1 VTADPDGGDPP
12 ALSRAV
18 LESIAARAGALA
30 LEHLRQV
37 TPERKPD
44 RTLVTGADRAVE
56 ALIAAELA
64 QRWADTRI
72 VGEEGTEREGRGA
85 GCFVIDPIDGTAAFV
100 AGLPTWCVCVGL
112 VHAGSP
118 RAGVVHL
125 PCTREFYTAV
135 GGRAW
140 WNGVALGPLDG
151 TAPAGDPFVA
161 VHSKAHR
168 RHAFARVAKLRSL
181 GSAAYHTVLV
191 ARGVA
196 RAALLGDV
204 RVWDLAPAGAV
215 LAAVGGVFELLDGGP
230 VALGELLDGRRA
242 PGDVLAGTP
251 AAIAELRA
259 QLNG

>member
-1 VTADPDGGDPP
+1 
-12 ALSRAV
+12 
-18 LESIAARAGALA
+18 
-30 LEHLRQV
+30 
-37 TPERKPD
+37 
-44 RTLVTGADRAVE
+44 
-56 ALIAAELA
+56 
-64 QRWADTRI
+64 
-72 VGEEGTEREGRGA
+72 
-85 GCFVIDPIDGTAAFV
+85 
-100 AGLPTWCVCVGL
+100 
-112 VHAGSP
+112 
-118 RAGVVHL
+118 
-125 PCTREFYTAV
+125 V

-168 RHAFARVAKLRSL
+168 RHAFAHVAKLRSL

-204 RVWDLAPAGAV
+204 RVWDLAPAGPV
-215 LAAVGGVFELLDGGP
+215 PAAVGGVCELLDGGR